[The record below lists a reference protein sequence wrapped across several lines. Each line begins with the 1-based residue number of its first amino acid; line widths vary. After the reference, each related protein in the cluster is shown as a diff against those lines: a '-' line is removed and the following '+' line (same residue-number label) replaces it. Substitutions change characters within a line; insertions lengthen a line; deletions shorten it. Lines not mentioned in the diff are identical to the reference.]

1 MQQYDGLE
9 RRAADDDRA
18 RFEEM
23 KRYVALE
30 LGRVGQRMPQPWFEE
45 LVESLTRLRIR
56 YQRPA

>member
-1 MQQYDGLE
+1 MLYEGLE